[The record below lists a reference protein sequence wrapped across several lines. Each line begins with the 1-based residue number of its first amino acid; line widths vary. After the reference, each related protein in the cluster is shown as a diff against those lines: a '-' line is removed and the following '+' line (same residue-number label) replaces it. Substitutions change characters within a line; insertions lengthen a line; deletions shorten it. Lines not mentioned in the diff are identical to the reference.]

1 MRNLVIFHSKLH
13 FIQYYTYISF
23 RSENATIMLVSFN
36 YCFLTGIVILVSL
49 LFLKR
54 LQPNFFANRHIW
66 HFLLTQIFWKNYVN
80 KKRFNNSSKLAIFLR
95 YLSLFTCQNLQ
106 RRTLIC
112 FSSAPLAF
120 SEKTQFAFCF
130 ATHDMTSRAREE
142 HASMWGNL
150 LDFTTPFVVQ
160 TFWKNIE

>member
-1 MRNLVIFHSKLH
+1 
-13 FIQYYTYISF
+13 
-23 RSENATIMLVSFN
+23 MLVSFN
-36 YCFLTGIVILVSL
+36 YCFLTGIVILLSL

-54 LQPNFFANRHIW
+54 LQPNFFRKQAHLTFPPHSI
-66 HFLLTQIFWKNYVN
+66 FL
-80 KKRFNNSSKLAIFLR
+80 KKLHKQKAFNNRFKLAVFLR

-130 ATHDMTSRAREE
+130 ATHDMSSRAREE
-142 HASMWGNL
+142 HASMREIYQTSRHLLLYRLFERIFNNL
-150 LDFTTPFVVQ
+150 GRPLENVRF
-160 TFWKNIE
+160 